1 MGFLALVWGVSNF
14 GNFCE
19 QRPLDHRKF
28 VAFNMPL
35 YLKNSCYYK
44 MDEEAARPFDV
55 EDKALIKML
64 MREYPTLDQMQC
76 ETLVW
81 AHKTNNLG
89 VLEEK

>member
-1 MGFLALVWGVSNF
+1 
-14 GNFCE
+14 
-19 QRPLDHRKF
+19 
-28 VAFNMPL
+28 
-35 YLKNSCYYK
+35 

-89 VLEEK
+89 VLEE